1 MAKNGLIK
9 QLVNGQAITKKIALN
24 IEVEEADIPF
34 FEKAKKA
41 KLLAPFVVSLLTS
54 KQSKANIYELCKEI
68 DNAGL
73 FERKA
78 AKKRGIKKQIKSE
91 ENEQ

>member
-9 QLVNGQAITKKIALN
+9 QLVNGQATTKKVSLT

-41 KLLAPFVVSLLTS
+41 DLLGPFVASLLTS
-54 KQSKANIYELCKEI
+54 KQSKTNIYALCKEI
-68 DNAGL
+68 DSAGL
-73 FERKA
+73 LERKVE
-78 AKKRGIKKQIKSE
+78 KKRRKKQVKSE
-91 ENEQ
+91 KNEQ